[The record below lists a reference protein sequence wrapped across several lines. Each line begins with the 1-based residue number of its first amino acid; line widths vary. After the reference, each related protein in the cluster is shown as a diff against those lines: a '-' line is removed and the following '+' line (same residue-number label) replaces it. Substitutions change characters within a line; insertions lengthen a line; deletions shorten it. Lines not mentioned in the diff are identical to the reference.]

1 MGPTPCSFERQRLG
15 DNQFASFFEL
25 TANLPLF
32 SEFTAV
38 VPYFFGGETIATKQF
53 LNLQFLK
60 K

>member
-38 VPYFFGGETIATKQF
+38 VPYFVGGEK
-53 LNLQFLK
+53 LQQSNS
-60 K
+60 